1 MAASGAVRTATC
13 FFAVAI
19 AAACAWSRA
28 ADPAPD
34 QVKVEVASVG
44 LDSETGAHFVLLAD
58 QSGKRTLPIV
68 IGDAEARAIMLEL
81 HGIKAE
87 RPLTHD
93 LLRSV
98 IEQTGNHVDRVVIGD
113 LRDQT
118 YYAAIYLDRGRY
130 HIDSRPSDAIA
141 LALGV
146 NAPIFVANRL
156 FEPGSAVA
164 RPPGLPEI
172 GRGLGMIV
180 QELTPQLAAALGELP
195 HSGVLVSE
203 TGKEAARSGIERGD
217 VITGVGGKS
226 VKTLGDFQQQAA
238 GLKPG
243 ERTEIALKRGG
254 AAQVA
259 TLKVPAAPTSE
270 NP

>member
-1 MAASGAVRTATC
+1 MAGSGAARAATC
-13 FFAVAI
+13 FLAVAI

-28 ADPAPD
+28 ADPAASE
-34 QVKVEVASVG
+34 VKVEVASVG
-44 LDSETGAHFVLLAD
+44 LDSETGARFVLLAD

-81 HGIKAE
+81 HGIRAE

-130 HIDSRPSDAIA
+130 QLDSRPSDAIA

-146 NAPIFVANRL
+146 NAPIYVANRL
-156 FEPGSAVA
+156 FEGGPGIE
-164 RPPGLPEI
+164 RPAGLPEI
-172 GRGLGMIV
+172 GRGLGMTV
-180 QELTPQLAAALGELP
+180 QELTPQLAAALGEPP
-195 HSGVLVSE
+195 HSGVLVS
-203 TGKEAARSGIERGD
+203 GASKDIAGSGIEHGD
-217 VITGVGGKS
+217 VITAVGGKP
-226 VKTLGDFQQQAA
+226 VKTLEDFEREAA
-238 GLKPG
+238 ALKSG

-254 AAQVA
+254 VAQSV
-259 TLKVPAAPTSE
+259 TLKVPAATSA

>member
-1 MAASGAVRTATC
+1 MAASGAVRAATC

-19 AAACAWSRA
+19 AASCAWSRA
-28 ADPAPD
+28 ADPARD
-34 QVKVEVASVG
+34 EVKVEVASVG

-68 IGDAEARAIMLEL
+68 IGDTEARAIMLEL

-93 LLRSV
+93 LLRSA

-130 HIDSRPSDAIA
+130 HLDSRPSDAIA
-141 LALGV
+141 LALGA
-146 NAPIFVANRL
+146 NAPIYVANRL
-156 FEPGSAVA
+156 FEAGSAIE
-164 RPPGLPEI
+164 RPAGLPEI

-180 QELTPQLAAALGELP
+180 QELTPQLAAALGEPP
-195 HSGVLVSE
+195 HSGVLVSG
-203 TGKEAARSGIERGD
+203 TSKDLAHSGIERGD
-217 VITGVGGKS
+217 VITAVGGKP
-226 VKTLGDFQQQAA
+226 VKTLGDFEQHAA
-238 GLKPG
+238 ALKSG
-243 ERTEIALKRGG
+243 ERTEIALKRGSG
-254 AAQVA
+254 AQIV
-259 TLKVPAAPTSE
+259 TLKVPAATGE
-270 NP
+270 NH